1 MDHPRSR
8 GVYFYPAVCFV
19 LYPGSSPLA
28 RGLPFQFSLS
38 DRWAWDHPRSRGVY
52 IVGLSVVGGVSGS
65 SPLARGLRR
74 RMRKRPSKIGIIPAR
89 AGFTPILR
97 RNWWTARDHP
107 RSRGV
112 YHCEDDGMTSIEGS
126 SPLARGLRVSSK
138 PAWGYG
144 RIIPARAGFTNRNDG
159 VLPSFWDHPRSR
171 GVYGVK
177 GKGRSGSVGSSPLA
191 RGLRSQGEGAVG
203 ECGII
208 PARAGFTCL
217 PDGRHSEGPDHPR
230 SRGVYPDVDLLE
242 ETQRGSSPLARGLRG
257 QPGPYNRSR
266 GIIPARAGFTP
277 SLLRPRRRRWDHP
290 RSRGVYIQTAVL
302 TVVSWG
308 SSPLARGLHLRI
320 LGIPTNPH
328 STRPLLPS
336 LPT

>member
-1 MDHPRSR
+1 MTCARSTGIPGSSPLARGLPLAHLAAEGLHRIIPARAGFTLRWAFNWALQMDHPRSR

-191 RGLRSQGEGAVG
+191 RGLPVCRMVVTVRVRIIPARAGFTPTSTSSRRPSEDHPRSRGVYAASRDHIIDPGGSSPLARG
-203 ECGII
+203 LPPHSCDHGGGGGII
-208 PARAGFTCL
+208 PARAGFT
-217 PDGRHSEGPDHPR
+217 S
-230 SRGVYPDVDLLE
+230 
-242 ETQRGSSPLARGLRG
+242 
-257 QPGPYNRSR
+257 
-266 GIIPARAGFTP
+266 
-277 SLLRPRRRRWDHP
+277 
-290 RSRGVYIQTAVL
+290 
-302 TVVSWG
+302 
-308 SSPLARGLHLRI
+308 
-320 LGIPTNPH
+320 
-328 STRPLLPS
+328 RPLC
-336 LPT
+336 